1 MIAEKHDEVSMIN
14 KKIESNKG
22 NIAQLNEYY
31 AATHFWVGGFKR
43 LRLHI
48 IEETLRTLEVEV
60 NNNLA
65 SLGLGDWKIEF
76 DIERENKSGGVTKG
90 FTTLI
95 TDPKDYTTKYETLS
109 FGETQRVKLA
119 GCFGL
124 ANLIME
130 RAGLVSKVEMYDE
143 PSEHMTE
150 EGITD
155 TLNTL
160 RDRAMNNARVVI
172 VVDHHAISY
181 GDFAGTTMVE
191 KDENGSR
198 II

>member
-1 MIAEKHDEVSMIN
+1 MKLYPLV
-14 KKIESNKG
+14 
-22 NIAQLNEYY
+22 
-31 AATHFWVGGFKR
+31 
-43 LRLHI
+43 
-48 IEETLRTLEVEV
+48 
-60 NNNLA
+60 
-65 SLGLGDWKIEF
+65 
-76 DIERENKSGGVTKG
+76 
-90 FTTLI
+90 
-95 TDPKDYTTKYETLS
+95 
-109 FGETQRVKLA
+109 ETQRVKLA

-130 RAGLVSKVEMYDE
+130 RSGLVSKVEMYDE

-150 EGITD
+150 EGIAD

-160 RDRAMNNARVVI
+160 RDRAINSERVIV

-181 GDFAGTTMVE
+181 GDFAGTIMIE